1 MASEL
6 TVQTIKGPTSGGNAN
21 KILIGSGQD
30 LIAPGH
36 VIGYSQSPYTS
47 TSTYSSS
54 SELTIDSPLDGTYSY
69 TTKSA
74 NSLLRIH
81 AHFAPI
87 RHYVTWEFHALRMFY
102 STSGSGG
109 SYTQFYTG
117 SQGNYTE
124 SYNVMATNVDCI
136 GHINITHAAGAVFN
150 FKITVQGH
158 TNGNTFAPNQINL
171 GSGTAGSPT
180 TAVGSFI
187 SCTEIA
193 Q

>member
-1 MASEL
+1 
-6 TVQTIKGPTSGGNAN
+6 
-21 KILIGSGQD
+21 
-30 LIAPGH
+30 
-36 VIGYSQSPYTS
+36 
-47 TSTYSSS
+47 
-54 SELTIDSPLDGTYSY
+54 
-69 TTKSA
+69 
-74 NSLLRIH
+74 
-81 AHFAPI
+81 
-87 RHYVTWEFHALRMFY
+87 
-102 STSGSGG
+102 
-109 SYTQFYTG
+109 
-117 SQGNYTE
+117 
-124 SYNVMATNVDCI
+124 MATNVDCI